1 MVTFES
7 LLMFLGSTICHQ
19 IPERSYFFEAF
30 QMPLCARC
38 IGLHFGF
45 ILSSMLLLSSSRRF
59 ALGLPGKKQMVVL
72 GSIMAFFL
80 IDAGLSY
87 SGIDASTNLRRTLSG
102 LAVGVPL
109 PFIFYPL
116 LSTILYPNKN
126 RSMVLDRPID
136 WAWLAGLYGLGA
148 LLILSAERSGS
159 LFYSVSVIG
168 VVGVFVF
175 FTVLFSVILGLML
188 EDRHLPSSQKIV
200 GAAAIAFA
208 FLLVLAAI
216 HKILFPNI

>member
-1 MVTFES
+1 
-7 LLMFLGSTICHQ
+7 
-19 IPERSYFFEAF
+19 
-30 QMPLCARC
+30 
-38 IGLHFGF
+38 
-45 ILSSMLLLSSSRRF
+45 
-59 ALGLPGKKQMVVL
+59 MVVL

-148 LLILSAERSGS
+148 LLILSAERSGP